1 MLFFHILF
9 VNMGSAYWVWLYGR
23 VLKRKIYDKE
33 NRIKGKLL
41 KLLLYQAAVII
52 SNLERKDKLLINLGL
67 KFTVP

>member
-1 MLFFHILF
+1 
-9 VNMGSAYWVWLYGR
+9 MGSAYWVWLYGR

-33 NRIKGKLL
+33 IKGKLL
-41 KLLLYQAAVII
+41 KLFLYQAAVII